1 MPTTIRLA
9 VPSDIPTL
17 EQLIAASAR
26 ALNRGYYSPR
36 QIEAAIRYVFG
47 VDSQLIGDGTCY
59 VAVEDDLGRS
69 VDVNASADSGQS
81 Q

>member
-9 VPSDIPTL
+9 VPSDIPAL

-26 ALNRGYYSPR
+26 AL
-36 QIEAAIRYVFG
+36 
-47 VDSQLIGDGTCY
+47 T
-59 VAVEDDLGRS
+59 
-69 VDVNASADSGQS
+69 GQS